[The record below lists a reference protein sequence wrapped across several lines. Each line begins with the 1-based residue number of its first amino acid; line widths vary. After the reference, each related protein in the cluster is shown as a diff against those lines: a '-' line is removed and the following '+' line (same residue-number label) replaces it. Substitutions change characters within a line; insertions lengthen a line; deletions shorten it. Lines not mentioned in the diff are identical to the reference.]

1 MAEIALSSF
10 YDDFLSAAVF
20 QKTVFSSAALCYVIT
35 SFGRGEIIC
44 EFNQKN
50 EYVTALFLSF
60 ADIQPADSC
69 TPAQFYRYGNDPDN
83 GKPDSDRH

>member
-1 MAEIALSSF
+1 MAGIALSSF

-35 SFGRGEIIC
+35 YFGRGGIIC

-50 EYVTALFLSF
+50 EYVTALFPVF
-60 ADIQPADSC
+60 ADIQSAGVC
-69 TPAQFYRYGNDPDN
+69 TPAQFY
-83 GKPDSDRH
+83 